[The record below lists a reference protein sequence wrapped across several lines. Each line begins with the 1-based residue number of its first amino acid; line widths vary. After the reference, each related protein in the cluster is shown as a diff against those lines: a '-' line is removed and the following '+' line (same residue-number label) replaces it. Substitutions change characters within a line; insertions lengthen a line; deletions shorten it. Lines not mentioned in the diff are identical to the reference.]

1 MSKETAEKEKSP
13 GRSRENVCVRRG
25 LRLYVRHWLYDF
37 RQVGG
42 RQETLRYGAVRG
54 GFTGVGELSP
64 LEVDPS
70 VFYSN
75 CTLGSR
81 RGLTALTTSL
91 PPSCRLKTTHKIT
104 ECEISLSVCLSL
116 SLSLSVCLSVC
127 LSALA
132 CERIFIKMHRM
143 ESIIICYRTGKYT
156 LCVCVC
162 VSERVCV

>member
-37 RQVGG
+37 RQVRGGRGGG
-42 RQETLRYGAVRG
+42 RQETPRYGAVRG

-91 PPSCRLKTTHKIT
+91 PPSCRLKTTHKIA
-104 ECEISLSVCLSL
+104 ECEISLSVCLSV
-116 SLSLSVCLSVC
+116 SVSVSVCLSVS
-127 LSALA
+127 L
-132 CERIFIKMHRM
+132 H
-143 ESIIICYRTGKYT
+143 
-156 LCVCVC
+156 
-162 VSERVCV
+162 